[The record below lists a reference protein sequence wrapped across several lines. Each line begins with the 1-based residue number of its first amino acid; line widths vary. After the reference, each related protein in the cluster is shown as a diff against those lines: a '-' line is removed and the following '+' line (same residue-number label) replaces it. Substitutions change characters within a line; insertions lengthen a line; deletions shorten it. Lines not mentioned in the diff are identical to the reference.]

1 MNPHRRAITFAPGDF
16 VLLHTKNLPIKVLGS
31 CKLKPLWVGP
41 FRAIC
46 AIGTNAYELDLPA
59 TLEQLHPVF
68 NVSVLKRYEGQLL
81 SHPDP
86 IELYTSPE
94 FEVEAILHHRWV
106 GSHRSK
112 LEFLVSFLGY
122 NSSHNEWLLASHLA
136 NAPNILTAYKALHG
150 LT

>member
-16 VLLHTKNLPIKVLGS
+16 VLLHMKNLPIKVPGS

-41 FRAIC
+41 FRVVH

-68 NVSVLKRYEGQLL
+68 NVSVLKRYEGQVL
-81 SHPDP
+81 SPPDP
-86 IELYTSPE
+86 IELDTGPE
-94 FEVEAILHHRWV
+94 FEVEAILHHRRV
-106 GSHRSK
+106 GRRWSK

-122 NSSHNEWLLASHLA
+122 DSSHNEWLPASHLA

>member
-1 MNPHRRAITFAPGDF
+1 M
-16 VLLHTKNLPIKVLGS
+16 GS

-41 FRAIC
+41 FRVVR

-68 NVSVLKRYEGQLL
+68 NVSILKHYEGQVL
-81 SHPDP
+81 SPLDP
-86 IELYTSPE
+86 IELDTGPE
-94 FEVEAILHHRWV
+94 FEVEAILCHRWV
-106 GSHRSK
+106 SRCQSK

-122 NSSHNEWLLASHLA
+122 DYSHNEWLPATHLA
-136 NAPNILTAYKALHG
+136 NAPHILTAYKALHR